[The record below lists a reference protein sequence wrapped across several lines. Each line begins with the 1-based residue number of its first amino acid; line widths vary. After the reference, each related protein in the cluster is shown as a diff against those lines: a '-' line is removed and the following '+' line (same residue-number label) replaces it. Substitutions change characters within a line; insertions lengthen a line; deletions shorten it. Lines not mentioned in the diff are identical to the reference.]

1 MKHLTKLNTFQS
13 KATERKGAKLGTT
26 FWELGMAVR
35 MVRSAATAFLYRD
48 RACSRA
54 PPPPAA
60 AVVAS
65 AWWLEFSEVASA
77 LGEEEAEGEVDHK
90 TGLQSSSFME
100 ERIWKAFSMV
110 SSKYS
115 CPSIANSCVVLD
127 PDIVPFT
134 DCSSSILS
142 AKTSLRFRNRKTLTF
157 YLRIENT
164 AKEASDRTKHTQAHS
179 SQQRTQRDSNLLRLK
194 LGRFQVC
201 LLSRSDISNFFKF
214 YSYTIFFIL
223 IFSFSLK
230 SYEDKIYIYI
240 YICVYIYCKLG
251 GKLAENLC
259 GNSHTQ

>member
-1 MKHLTKLNTFQS
+1 M
-13 KATERKGAKLGTT
+13 
-26 FWELGMAVR
+26 
-35 MVRSAATAFLYRD
+35 
-48 RACSRA
+48 
-54 PPPPAA
+54 
-60 AVVAS
+60 
-65 AWWLEFSEVASA
+65 ASA
-77 LGEEEAEGEVDHK
+77 LGEVEGEVDHK

-240 YICVYIYCKLG
+240 YICVYVCVCALNGSSNYSIILWGVCFMAIVLKTKCMCINLLKLSMIQ
-251 GKLAENLC
+251 LFSNSC
-259 GNSHTQ
+259 GHHYTNID